1 MTSEELKNM
10 IEELKIDLKDTMYI
24 SSLCGFSEGS
34 LLSWMNGKATI
45 PEKAKRINFLVDVV
59 KEIKSQAPDLSLIDV
74 LVNARCFASDER
86 ATDPN
91 DEDIYTISL
100 IGFVCAFY
108 NFKDM
113 VADYK
118 KYISEAIQE
127 YRDWQKSRG
136 F

>member
-1 MTSEELKNM
+1 MTNEELKNM
-10 IEELKIDLKDTMYI
+10 VSELKIDLKDTMYI
-24 SSLCGFSEGS
+24 SSLCGFSEVR
-34 LLSWMNGKATI
+34 LLSWMNGKEAP
-45 PEKAKRINFLVDVV
+45 PEKAKRISFLVDVV
-59 KEIKSQAPDLSLIDV
+59 REIKHQAPDLTLRDV
-74 LVNARCFASDER
+74 LVNARCFVSDER

-91 DEDIYTISL
+91 DEDDYTISL

-108 NFKDM
+108 NFNDM
-113 VADYK
+113 VSDYK